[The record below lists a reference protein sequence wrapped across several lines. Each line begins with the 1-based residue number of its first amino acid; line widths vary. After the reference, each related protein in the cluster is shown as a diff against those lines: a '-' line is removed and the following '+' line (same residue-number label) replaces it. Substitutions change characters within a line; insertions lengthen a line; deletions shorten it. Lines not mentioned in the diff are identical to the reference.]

1 MTDTP
6 KHTGSEND
14 MYPPI
19 SATDGSERDD
29 PCNCGGTMIKSH
41 PMTEACIPWCPGPHS
56 SMLGDKKMGEHEDFD
71 PVPGMIKE
79 DNERMRSKSQE
90 KRHAALKGIPPATE
104 DDLKLDLVGEYRIGS
119 PFYQAVIRLAHHHQ
133 QETERRKDWV
143 DPLDP
148 DFKMYLKLDER
159 ITTLEKQLDTAES
172 ALDDYTDKALK
183 LEAALRETLPFFR
196 SVIQGREFWTATC
209 EQAYK
214 RAMSEVSDT
223 EENPTKHE
231 YRRCPMCGRCAEC
244 GEENPTDD

>member
-1 MTDTP
+1 
-6 KHTGSEND
+6 
-14 MYPPI
+14 
-19 SATDGSERDD
+19 
-29 PCNCGGTMIKSH
+29 MIKSH

-90 KRHAALKGIPPATE
+90 KRHAKGIPPATE

-119 PFYQAVIRLAHHHQ
+119 PFYQAVIRLAHHWK
-133 QETERRKDWV
+133 QEAEAHLEGRRLNREQWK
-143 DPLDP
+143 
-148 DFKMYLKLDER
+148 KRQTTAEER

-172 ALDDYTDKALK
+172 ALDDYTDKALR
-183 LEAALRETLPFFR
+183 LEGALREIEKCLGNDR
-196 SVIQGREFWTATC
+196 DVVDIID
-209 EQAYK
+209 
-214 RAMSEVSDT
+214 RALTEVSDT

>member
-6 KHTGSEND
+6 
-14 MYPPI
+14 
-19 SATDGSERDD
+19 
-29 PCNCGGTMIKSH
+29 
-41 PMTEACIPWCPGPHS
+41 
-56 SMLGDKKMGEHEDFD
+56 
-71 PVPGMIKE
+71 
-79 DNERMRSKSQE
+79 
-90 KRHAALKGIPPATE
+90 IPPATE
-104 DDLKLDLVGEYRIGS
+104 DDLKLDLERLYAVADVGE
-119 PFYQAVIRLAHHHQ
+119 PELIRLAHHWK
-133 QETERRKDWV
+133 QEAERRV

-148 DFKMYLKLDER
+148 DFKIALAYEER
-159 ITTLEKQLDTAES
+159 ITT
-172 ALDDYTDKALK
+172 

>member
-1 MTDTP
+1 
-6 KHTGSEND
+6 
-14 MYPPI
+14 
-19 SATDGSERDD
+19 
-29 PCNCGGTMIKSH
+29 MIKSH

-90 KRHAALKGIPPATE
+90 KRHAKGIPPATE

-119 PFYQAVIRLAHHHQ
+119 PFYQAVIRLAHHWK
-133 QETERRKDWV
+133 QEAEAHLEGRRLNREQWK
-143 DPLDP
+143 
-148 DFKMYLKLDER
+148 KRQTTAEER